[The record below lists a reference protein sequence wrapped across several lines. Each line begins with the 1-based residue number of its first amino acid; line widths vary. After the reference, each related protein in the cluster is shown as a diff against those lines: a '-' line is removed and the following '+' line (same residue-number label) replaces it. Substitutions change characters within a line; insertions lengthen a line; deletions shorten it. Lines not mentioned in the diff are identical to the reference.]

1 MKIILGTAN
10 FNTNY
15 GVLKNKMQKK
25 DLIEILKICEKN
37 GIKKIDTA
45 LGYKDFSK
53 ILNIKKKNWEIFTK
67 VKISKKPYEKK

>member
-1 MKIILGTAN
+1 
-10 FNTNY
+10 
-15 GVLKNKMQKK
+15 MQKK

-53 ILNIKKKNWEIFTK
+53 N
-67 VKISKKPYEKK
+67 SKY